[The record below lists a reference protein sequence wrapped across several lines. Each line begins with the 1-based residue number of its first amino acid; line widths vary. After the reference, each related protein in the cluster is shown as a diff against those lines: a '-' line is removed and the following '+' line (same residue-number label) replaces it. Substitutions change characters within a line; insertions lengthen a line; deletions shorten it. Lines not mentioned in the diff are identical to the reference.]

1 MTFVRPFRRAA
12 CALRR
17 VALAASLA
25 GVAVAAGACGGSET
39 TAPAP
44 IALEDQV
51 WASALGVTLSQFT
64 KLTSGVYYR
73 DVTVGTGTTVTG
85 TPTVAVR
92 YAGYLA
98 NGTKFDERTEAQ
110 GPVCFPLAGL
120 IAGWQSGMQ
129 GMKVGGTRR
138 LLIPADQGYG
148 PGGNGPIP
156 GNANLLFDITLTA
169 TGCPA

>member
-1 MTFVRPFRRAA
+1 MPFARPTVCSARMLHRAIL
-12 CALRR
+12 C
-17 VALAASLA
+17 ASLS
-25 GVAVAAGACGGSET
+25 AVAFIGGACGGSES

-44 IALEDQV
+44 IPIEEQV
-51 WASALGVTLSQFT
+51 WAASLGVTLSQFT
-64 KLTSGVYYR
+64 RLASGVYYR
-73 DVTVGTGTTVTG
+73 DVTVGTGTTVSG

-110 GPVCFPLAGL
+110 GPICFPLAGL

-138 LLIPADQGYG
+138 LLIPPDQGYG
-148 PGGNGPIP
+148 RGGNGPIP